1 MINCFS
7 SINEEPAEA
16 QPTREAVG
24 PSPKRAKDFFAY
36 LKKKNKRSDKNE
48 AELFLDDPS
57 DNIDNFD
64 SIESTMSVF
73 LLQQQ

>member
-36 LKKKNKRSDKNE
+36 LKKNKRSDKNE

-57 DNIDNFD
+57 DSMAQLENYPNIRK
-64 SIESTMSVF
+64 MYRCV
-73 LLQQQ
+73 Q

>member
-16 QPTREAVG
+16 QPSREAVG

-36 LKKKNKRSDKNE
+36 LKKNKRSDKNE

-57 DNIDNFD
+57 DSMAQLENYPTIQK
-64 SIESTMSVF
+64 MYRCV
-73 LLQQQ
+73 Q

>member
-1 MINCFS
+1 VINCFS

-36 LKKKNKRSDKNE
+36 LKKINKRSDKNE

-57 DNIDNFD
+57 DSMAQLENYPNIQK
-64 SIESTMSVF
+64 MYRCV
-73 LLQQQ
+73 Q